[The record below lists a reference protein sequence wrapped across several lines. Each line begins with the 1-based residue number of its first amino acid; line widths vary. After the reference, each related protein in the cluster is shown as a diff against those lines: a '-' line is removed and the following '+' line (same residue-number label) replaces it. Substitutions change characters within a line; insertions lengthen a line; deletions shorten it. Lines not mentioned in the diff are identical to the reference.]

1 MSNIMPTITELSVD
15 EIQMGDRLRPVSQA
29 GVDALKASI
38 EELGVMKDKIH
49 VRKIKRSGNYVLM
62 VGGHRLTAARE
73 LGWETIPVVCW
84 DCNDSFARL
93 MEIDDNLAGAE
104 LTALDT
110 AVFLAERKDVYE
122 RLHPETIATAGAELA
137 AKRWNDATDIVSTA
151 SFATATAEKFGISDR
166 QVRRLVAAGSVLRGR
181 NANDLRNAPN
191 PVTLKD
197 LTEIAK
203 IGEVSERDRVVALL
217 SNGDVKNASEARRK
231 YQSELGN
238 GPTPLNNTDATF
250 ARLLD
255 AWRRAPKAARKM
267 FLETEGD
274 EVSAVLAEL
283 KGSSE

>member
-1 MSNIMPTITELSVD
+1 MSNIMPTVTELSVD

-29 GVDALKASI
+29 GVEALKASI

-49 VRKIKRSGNYVLM
+49 VRKIKRTGNYVLM

-84 DCNDSFARL
+84 DCNDNFARL

-110 AVFLAERKDVYE
+110 AVFLAERKEVFE
-122 RLHPETIATAGAELA
+122 KMHPEMALGGFRGNQHTGNLVP
-137 AKRWNDATDIVSTA
+137 DIVSFT
-151 SFATATAEKFGISDR
+151 TATAEKFGITDR

-238 GPTPLNNTDATF
+238 GPSPLNNTDATF

>member
-1 MSNIMPTITELSVD
+1 MSNIMPTITELPVD

-29 GVDALKASI
+29 GVEALKESI
-38 EELGVMKDKIH
+38 KELGVMKDKIH

-84 DCNDSFARL
+84 DCNDNFANL

-104 LTALDT
+104 LSALDT
-110 AVFLAERKDVYE
+110 AVFLAARKEVYE
-122 RLHPETIATAGAELA
+122 KIHPEAKQGGA
-137 AKRWNDATDIVSTA
+137 RGNQHTGGWQTDTM
-151 SFATATAEKFGISDR
+151 SFCQSTAEKFGITDR

-217 SNGDVKNASEARRK
+217 SEGKAKKAAEARRM
-231 YQSELGN
+231 YQSELGVA
-238 GPTPLNNTDATF
+238 PAPLNNTDATYL
-250 ARLLD
+250 RLLD
-255 AWRRAPKAARKM
+255 AWQRAPKAARKM
-267 FLETEGD
+267 FLEAEGN
-274 EVSAVLAEL
+274 EVRAVLAEL
-283 KGSSE
+283 EGGAE